1 MTNTKDII
9 DYISITQPQIQKKAE
24 LESERNAVLST
35 LNDKLNTLQKQG
47 YLMPHEKDRILKE
60 ANANLS
66 SIVKNLDIPMYNKPI
81 VNSNPM
87 KQSSTVDSFDIY
99 LRS

>member
-1 MTNTKDII
+1 
-9 DYISITQPQIQKKAE
+9 
-24 LESERNAVLST
+24 
-35 LNDKLNTLQKQG
+35 
-47 YLMPHEKDRILKE
+47 MPHEKDRILKE

-87 KQSSTVDSFDIY
+87 KQGSTVDSFDIY